1 MKFLFRN
8 KQQKIRDSEKIVSSN
23 AEQQEQIKIRKKVN
37 ELEKKI
43 ELYQGLKVSNHHEQM
58 YARLNELEKKLSNV
72 LISKQQN
79 TNRVNEQEIK
89 RTFEM
94 ENKINSL
101 YKKIQCLEEK
111 LLSSLENQNGTEQ
124 SSSSPTFII
133 DHLNVESIVIDKL
146 DYANNFG
153 QLGIKELSGRL
164 NIGTSYD
171 GITTPK
177 KAAEKLEKQQ
187 AKEAQ
192 AKVNIQGKKEK
203 HMNS

>member
-8 KQQKIRDSEKIVSSN
+8 KKQTITDSDKNVSSN
-23 AEQQEQIKIRKKVN
+23 PHQQEQMKISKKVN

-43 ELYQGLKVSNHHEQM
+43 ELYQRLKKSNQNEQM
-58 YARLNELEKKLSNV
+58 YERLNELEKKLSNV
-72 LISKQQN
+72 LISKRQN
-79 TNRVNEQEIK
+79 TNRENEQEIK

-94 ENKINSL
+94 ENKIDSL
-101 YKKIQCLEEK
+101 YKKIQHLEEK
-111 LLSSLENQNGTEQ
+111 LSSFENSNRTEQ
-124 SSSSPTFII
+124 NSSSPTFFI

-171 GITTPK
+171 GMTTPK
-177 KAAEKLEKQQ
+177 KAAEKLEKQK
-187 AKEAQ
+187 AKEDQ

-203 HMNS
+203 HINS